1 MDRVPLKEELRC
13 VLRDSGVHC
22 AMITGVLMILEWFA
36 GN

>member
-1 MDRVPLKEELRC
+1 MKEELRF

-22 AMITGVLMILEWFA
+22 AMTTGVLMILEWLA